1 MKLFSWS
8 YLAILSWAQKK
19 TAIYY
24 LWGLSFLES
33 FILPYPPP
41 DVLLAPLALK
51 QTSKAYY
58 FALTTTL
65 FSVLGGIVG
74 YSIGYFSYD
83 LILPWLENMN
93 YLSKLESLKL
103 WFSQYGIWTIA
114 IAGFSPIP
122 YKLFTI
128 LAGFLSMA
136 LLPFILISFCS
147 RGLRF
152 FLVAW
157 FVKKLGTQCDAL
169 LKKYIDYLGYSV
181 LLLALFIYLYI
192 EVFT

>member
-136 LLPFILISFCS
+136 LLPFILISFCA